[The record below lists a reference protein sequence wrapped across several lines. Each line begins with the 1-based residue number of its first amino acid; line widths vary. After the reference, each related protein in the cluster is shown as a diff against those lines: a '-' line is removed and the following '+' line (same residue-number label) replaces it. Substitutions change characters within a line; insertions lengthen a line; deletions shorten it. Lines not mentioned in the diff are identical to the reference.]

1 MWTEIQ
7 QVASTGKCFVPNT
20 MLWTSSSEAKTVESI
35 KPGNMV
41 VGVFGTK
48 LSVTFATVH
57 PLAMRELVEVR
68 TRAAYL
74 KVTADHHITVPDLV
88 GRPSASKQ
96 AKDLQIGDNVFVGQR
111 MAEIVSVRSSRMRIE
126 AVELHFKPDE
136 PVESFLSPR
145 WGVLSRGH
153 AHEEDT
159 ISIPNT
165 DDGF

>member
-7 QVASTGKCFVPNT
+7 QVTSAGKCFVPNT
-20 MLWTSSSEAKTVESI
+20 MLWTSSSEAKTVECI
-35 KPGNMV
+35 KAGDMV
-41 VGVFGTK
+41 AGVFRM
-48 LSVTFATVH
+48 LRVTSAEIHV
-57 PLAMRELVEVR
+57 PALRELVELR

-74 KVTADHHITVPDLV
+74 KVTADHLITVPDLV

-96 AKDLQIGDNVFVGQR
+96 AKDLQIGDQVFVGQR
-111 MAEIVSVRSSRMRIE
+111 IAEIVSLRASRMRIE
-126 AVELHFKPDE
+126 AVELHFDPDE

-153 AHEEDT
+153 RRQEDMD
-159 ISIPNT
+159 SIPST

>member
-1 MWTEIQ
+1 MWTETQ
-7 QVASTGKCFVPNT
+7 QVASVGKCFVPHT

-35 KPGNMV
+35 KAGDM
-41 VGVFGTK
+41 VFGLFQK
-48 LSVTFATVH
+48 LRVTFAKVH
-57 PLAMRELVEVR
+57 LPALRDLVEMR

-74 KVTADHHITVPDLV
+74 KVTADHLITVPDLV

-96 AKDLQIGDNVFVGQR
+96 AKDLQIGDQVFVGQR
-111 MAEIVSVRSSRMRIE
+111 IAEIVSVRASRMRIE
-126 AVELHFKPDE
+126 AVELHFDPDE

-153 AHEEDT
+153 GNQEDMN
-159 ISIPNT
+159 SIPST